1 MAVSAGSLRG
11 RIRELGASWGK
22 ARESGADAGTEKQRK
37 KHDNCT
43 CINRGILCGVFCF
56 VFVFVLIDCLVAQIT
71 HDKNA

>member
-1 MAVSAGSLRG
+1 MSAGSLGG

-22 ARESGADAGTEKQRK
+22 ARETGADAGTEKQRK

-43 CINRGILCGVFCF
+43 CINRGILCVFCL
-56 VFVFVLIDCLVAQIT
+56 FVFVLIDCLVAQIT

>member
-1 MAVSAGSLRG
+1 MSAGSLGG

-22 ARESGADAGTEKQRK
+22 ARETGADAGTEKQRK

-43 CINRGILCGVFCF
+43 CINRGILCVFLFVCF